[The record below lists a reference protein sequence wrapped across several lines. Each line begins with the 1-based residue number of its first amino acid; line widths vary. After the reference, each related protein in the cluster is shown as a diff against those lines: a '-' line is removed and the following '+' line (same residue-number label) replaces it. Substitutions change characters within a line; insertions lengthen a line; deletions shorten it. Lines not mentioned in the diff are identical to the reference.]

1 MDLRRFC
8 WKGTSLLPPEAR
20 AGFRAALGVG
30 RGLRWRRGVK
40 VTWAGVLRSP
50 PADFQAGCWNND
62 RCLFCSPSEPGAR
75 VWARLGWFCGHVDSA
90 FPPWLVKFGHV
101 PSLL

>member
-1 MDLRRFC
+1 MEV
-8 WKGTSLLPPEAR
+8 LLEGDELTAAEAR

-50 PADFQAGCWNND
+50 PADFQAECWNND
-62 RCLFCSPSEPGAR
+62 RCLFCSRSEPGAESGR
-75 VWARLGWFCGHVDSA
+75 DWAGSVGTLTQLFLLGWSSSDTFRVCCKRS
-90 FPPWLVKFGHV
+90 
-101 PSLL
+101 